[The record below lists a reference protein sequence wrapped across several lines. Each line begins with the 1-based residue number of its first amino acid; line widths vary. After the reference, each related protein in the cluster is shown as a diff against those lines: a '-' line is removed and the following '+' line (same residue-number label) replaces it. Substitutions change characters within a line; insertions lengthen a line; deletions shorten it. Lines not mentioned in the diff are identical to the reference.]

1 MLQLK
6 RDRKGFTLIE
16 LLVVI
21 AIIAILAAILFPVFA
36 RARRAA
42 QRTSC
47 LNNLKQ
53 IGIAVNM
60 YESDWDDR
68 YPLVTGPGRIFD
80 DPAVNGS
87 LANSIPTTYWSW
99 KSCNFRNVSYTTT
112 GGEKRWYQNLVA
124 PYARNRKIFMCR
136 AVTENGT
143 WKIGGVTATYLYNRH
158 GGFSGSVDPK
168 PISAPGGSPIPA
180 TLDQDP
186 PTSYWFNAAVILYSD
201 NGQTHKVIAGQSE
214 SVCEKTAD
222 APLLWDTP
230 AGINDGTGE
239 AALAHEDSINV
250 VYADGHA
257 RNFSIPRPSENP
269 WAKPGNGNHFWSIE
283 GSRGWYDQ

>member
-1 MLQLK
+1 MFQLK
-6 RDRKGFTLIE
+6 KDRKGFTLIE

-53 IGIAVNM
+53 MGIAVNM

-80 DPAVNGS
+80 DPGVPGS
-87 LANSIPTTYWSW
+87 VAGTIPGYPWRSY
-99 KSCNFRNVSYTTT
+99 NYRNMNPSST
-112 GGEKRWYQNLVA
+112 GGEKRWFQNLVS
-124 PYARNRKIFMCR
+124 PYARNRKIFMCP
-136 AVTENGT
+136 AVTDNGK
-143 WKIGGVTATYLYNRH
+143 WRVGGATATYLYNRH
-158 GGFSGSVDPK
+158 GFGNVAGDPK
-168 PISAPGGSPIPA
+168 PVPAASASLPA

-186 PTSYWFNAAVILYSD
+186 PTSYWFNALALSPPPNAGI
-201 NGQTHKVIAGQSE
+201 QKQIAGQSE
-214 SVCEKTAD
+214 GVCEKTAD

-230 AGINDGTGE
+230 AGMDDGTGE

-257 RNFSIPRPSENP
+257 RNYSIPRPNLPP
-269 WAKPGNGNHFWSIE
+269 WPSSHFWIQE
-283 GSRGWYDQ
+283 GSQGWFD